1 MIIWQIYKT
10 FVASSK
16 AIYITISVNIT
27 NFNEHTNKSHHSRFV
42 FSPRCKKGA
51 STNGGDASRVG
62 LIGNIYLIWHI
73 E

>member
-1 MIIWQIYKT
+1 MSILINRIIR
-10 FVASSK
+10 ASNL
-16 AIYITISVNIT
+16 A
-27 NFNEHTNKSHHSRFV
+27 RAA
-42 FSPRCKKGA
+42 KKGA

>member
-1 MIIWQIYKT
+1 MSILINRIIR
-10 FVASSK
+10 ASNLARAAK
-16 AIYITISVNIT
+16 N
-27 NFNEHTNKSHHSRFV
+27 
-42 FSPRCKKGA
+42 A

>member
-1 MIIWQIYKT
+1 MANIQYYKHSLQVLRL
-10 FVASSK
+10 F
-16 AIYITISVNIT
+16 ILHIFVNIT

-51 STNGGDASRVG
+51 SSNGGDASRVG